1 MPGYRFVTLESSEG
15 IAVLTLSQP
24 ARLNAYS
31 LAMVEEIHAVLDAL
45 DRDLSSRVLILTGA
59 GRAFCAGIDLKDDLD
74 SWPERQLGK
83 VQSRYRMQKR
93 LASMVVRLRE
103 IPQPVIAAVHGPAVG
118 GGLALAAACDVRL
131 ADPTARFGAAF
142 IKLGLSAGDDG
153 ATWLMPRIV
162 NPSLA
167 AELLYTGR
175 LIDAS
180 EALRIG
186 LVSRVTEPGGHVTA
200 ARDLAREMLANSPF
214 GIRMTKELL
223 NYTLD
228 APGLRHVIE
237 LENRTQAL
245 CMMTEDFEEGTRAFA
260 ERRPAR
266 YRDR

>member
-1 MPGYRFVTLESSEG
+1 MSSSVLLLEKADGIAQVTLNRPQ
-15 IAVLTLSQP
+15 AMNALSQELRQ
-24 ARLNAYS
+24 ALTRAFLE
-31 LAMVEEIHAVLDAL
+31 LAGDA
-45 DRDLSSRVLILTGA
+45 SVRVAILTGA